1 MTTMTAPTAI
11 PDPIRQ
17 LLDRAGIRLL
27 QGSHGDASTLLW
39 QAADAAIKHAAKT
52 RGQTLRTEADM
63 ESFVDMLDAQV
74 PPGFGLMAGYLN
86 ALEFQRNGDS
96 DGDLLDFDDVV
107 FYEPVIRGFVTE
119 ILELPV

>member
-1 MTTMTAPTAI
+1 MMMTTPTAI

-27 QGSHGDASTLLW
+27 QGSHGDASALLW

-52 RGQTLRTEADM
+52 RGKTLRTEAEM
-63 ESFVDMLDAQV
+63 ESFVDALDAQV

-86 ALEFQRNGDS
+86 ALEFQRNC
-96 DGDLLDFDDVV
+96 DGDLLDFEDVA
-107 FYEPVIRGFVTE
+107 FYEPVIKGFVTE

>member
-1 MTTMTAPTAI
+1 MTTPTAI

-27 QGSHGDASTLLW
+27 QGSHGDASALLW

-52 RGQTLRTEADM
+52 RGKTLRTEAEM
-63 ESFVDMLDAQV
+63 ESFVDALDAQI
-74 PPGFGLMAGYLN
+74 PPGFGLMSGYLN
-86 ALEFQRNGDS
+86 ALEFKANGAGQRM
-96 DGDLLDFDDVV
+96 DFEDVV
-107 FYEPVIRGFVTE
+107 FYEPVIKSFVIE

>member
-1 MTTMTAPTAI
+1 MMMTTPTAI

-17 LLDRAGIRLL
+17 LLDQAGIRLL
-27 QGSHGDASTLLW
+27 QGSHGDASALLW

-52 RGQTLRTEADM
+52 RGKTLRTEAEM
-63 ESFVDMLDAQV
+63 ESFVDALDAQV

-86 ALEFQRNGDS
+86 ALEFQRNC
-96 DGDLLDFDDVV
+96 DGDLLDFEDVA
-107 FYEPVIRGFVTE
+107 FYEPVIKGFVTE